1 MLDAKHIYKNFGA
14 TKALRDVSFKLEK
27 GEIHA
32 LIGENGAGKSTL
44 VKIMTGVYSPD
55 LGELFING
63 KKAVL
68 KSPKDSQSLGI
79 ACIYQEPILVPFM
92 TAPENIFLGREPI
105 NNQFINRTEME
116 VKSLAIL
123 KLLNYDIDVTI
134 PIMHLPSV
142 DQAVI
147 NICRALAQGGKILI
161 LDEPTAALT
170 DNEIKKLFD
179 VLRSLRSKG
188 VSIIYIS
195 HHLEEIMEIAD
206 RVTVMRD
213 GEVVAVKKVEEL
225 NIANLVEAISGAT
238 PEEQYPKHRVFEPI
252 GQALSVNNMD
262 FDNKLRDISFE
273 LYSGEILGLFGPM
286 GAGKTELAHCL
297 FGLKKTKKGC
307 ITINGEDVSIDSPG
321 DSIRFGIAL
330 VPENRKREG
339 IIESLTLR
347 DNICLP
353 ILKQIQNSLGIINL
367 KQAAEIA
374 NKYISEL
381 KIKSKTD
388 DLLAQNLSGGN
399 QQRLVLAKW
408 LASKSKILILDEPTQ
423 GVDVGA
429 KREIYDVLRNLSE
442 QGISVLFISSDVKEV
457 LGVCDRVLVLRKGQ
471 IINKIDPC
479 KYTEREVINI
489 AYGTEE

>member
-1 MLDAKHIYKNFGA
+1 MLEVKHIIKNFGA
-14 TKALRDVSFKLEK
+14 TKALKDVSFKLEK

-44 VKIMTGVYSPD
+44 VKIITGVYSPD
-55 LGELFING
+55 SGELFING
-63 KKAVL
+63 EKVIL
-68 KSPKDSQSLGI
+68 KSPKDSQASGI
-79 ACIYQEPILVPFM
+79 SCIYQEPILVPFM
-92 TAPENIFLGREPI
+92 TAAENIFLGREPVR
-105 NNQFINRTEME
+105 NNFIDKNEME
-116 VKSLAIL
+116 EKSRAIV
-123 KLLNYDIDVTI
+123 KLLNYDLDVTT
-134 PIMHLPSV
+134 PIIYLSSV

-147 NICRALAQGGKILI
+147 NICRALVQGGKILI

-170 DNEIKKLFD
+170 DHEIKKLFD
-179 VLRSLRSKG
+179 VLRGLRSKG

-238 PEEQYPKHRVFEPI
+238 LEEQYPKRRIFEPS
-252 GQALSVNNMD
+252 GEALSVHNLS
-262 FDNKLRDISFE
+262 FDKKLRDISFE
-273 LYSGEILGLFGPM
+273 LHTGEILGVFGPM

-297 FGLKKTKKGC
+297 FGLKK
-307 ITINGEDVSIDSPG
+307 INNGQISICGENVSIDSPR

-339 IIESLTLR
+339 VIESLTLR

-353 ILKQIQNSLGIINL
+353 ILRQIQNSLGIINS
-367 KQAAEIA
+367 KQSSEIA
-374 NKYISEL
+374 NKYINEL

-471 IINKIDPC
+471 IINTIDPC
-479 KYTEREVINI
+479 KYTEHEVINI